1 MRDSG
6 VNWILERWR
15 AWTGNREP
23 RGEGNDR
30 SGSHMLVVGK
40 EHNYSSFGGIVVGQ
54 RHTTS
59 GEYASVS
66 GGFSNVASGDTASVS
81 GGFFN
86 QASGLRASVS
96 GGSDNQAIGG
106 ASSVSGG
113 FQRVV
118 SVAFNWRGGLF
129 FSNN

>member
-1 MRDSG
+1 MF
-6 VNWILERWR
+6 
-15 AWTGNREP
+15 T
-23 RGEGNDR
+23 
-30 SGSHMLVVGK
+30 
-40 EHNYSSFGGIVVGQ
+40 
-54 RHTTS
+54 
-59 GEYASVS
+59 VS
-66 GGFSNVASGDTASVS
+66 GGFL
-81 GGFFN
+81 N